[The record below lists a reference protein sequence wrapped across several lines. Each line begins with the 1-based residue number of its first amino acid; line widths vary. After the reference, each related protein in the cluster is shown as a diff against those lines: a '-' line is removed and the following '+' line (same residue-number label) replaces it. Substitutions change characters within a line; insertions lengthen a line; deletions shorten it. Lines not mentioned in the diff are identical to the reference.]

1 MSEWILPAE
10 LKEFIKTEFLKGVEK
25 YKENPN
31 AEHEYLKYRDMI
43 PTDRK
48 GDKGWIKKDL

>member
-1 MSEWILPAE
+1 MSEWIPPAE

-43 PTDRK
+43 QPIEK
-48 GDKGWIKKDL
+48 EKKNE

>member
-1 MSEWILPAE
+1 MGELILPVE

-31 AEHEYLKYRDMI
+31 AGHEYLKYRDMI
-43 PTDRK
+43 QPIEK
-48 GDKGWIKKDL
+48 EIKNG